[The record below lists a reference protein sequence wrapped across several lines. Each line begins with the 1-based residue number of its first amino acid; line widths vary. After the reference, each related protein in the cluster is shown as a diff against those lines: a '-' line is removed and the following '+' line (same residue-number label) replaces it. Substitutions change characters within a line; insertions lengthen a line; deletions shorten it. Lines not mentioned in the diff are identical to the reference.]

1 MRDRYHTYDL
11 AQSRNLLKM
20 ACVHMSARGRR
31 RKRHRS
37 VTGGAVAPGATGHPP
52 LGTPEPPRAA
62 PEAHGAPNGAN
73 LAARVRA
80 PVTATCMAHTT
91 RAHGRLTAHRC
102 GANACAA
109 STRPHTPG
117 RVLGGGCGGLLAASG
132 ASNGRQPTT
141 GGAREP
147 CRRRTAAALRRLP
160 HLRA

>member
-52 LGTPEPPRAA
+52 LGTPELPRAA

-109 STRPHTPG
+109 STGPHTPG
-117 RVLGGGCGGLLAASG
+117 CVRPRFRVGTLYTCLRALLSRSTSEACEA
-132 ASNGRQPTT
+132 
-141 GGAREP
+141 
-147 CRRRTAAALRRLP
+147 RLP
-160 HLRA
+160 GSTLKLQYQ